1 MDKQTYIDNLK
12 KTDLR
17 PDKVRIKERT
27 EEILLED
34 EVIKDPKLLQEL
46 FIQLGEI
53 SAMSKGPRK
62 DMAIL
67 RLSIVAEYDAA
78 SLYEQMSTQVS
89 NSKVKKVLL
98 EIANEEKTHIG
109 EFEYLLEELDP
120 DHEKREEE
128 GEEEVKNIETGDEA
142 PSD

>member
-17 PDKVRIKERT
+17 PDKIRIKERT
-27 EEILLED
+27 EEILMED
-34 EVIKDPKLLQEL
+34 KTFKEPKLLQEL

-67 RLSIVAEYDAA
+67 RLSIVAEYDAVN
-78 SLYEQMSTQVS
+78 LYEQMSTQVS
-89 NSKVKKVLL
+89 GSMFKKVLL
-98 EIANEEKTHIG
+98 EVANEEKTHIG
-109 EFEYLLEELDP
+109 EFKFLLEELDP

-128 GEEEVKNIETGDEA
+128 GEKEVKNIETGDEA